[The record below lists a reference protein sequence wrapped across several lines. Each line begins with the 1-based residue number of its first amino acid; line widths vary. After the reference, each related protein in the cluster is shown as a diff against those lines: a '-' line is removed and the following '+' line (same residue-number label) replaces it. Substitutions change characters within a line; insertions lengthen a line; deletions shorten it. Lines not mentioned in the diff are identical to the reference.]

1 MSFNKERRLTMK
13 TILSKALREFTTGP
27 LNQLIVNLG
36 GQDGDQWEQ
45 QLKRFLRKEPCWS
58 EGGGAQAPAPKPRRR
73 TNLLEFVGTVLVP
86 ATTGKFVAKDKFMVN
101 TLHDAPVKISKVGD
115 NFTKWFLCG
124 DGKTEDPISE
134 QTLRYAKLRKASVD
148 SSIIEEL
155 GGEAKAETMLFAMF
169 SLMEEQ
175 RYGKKGVLLN
185 NEYANIFHIPDKFGV
200 LRAVYVRWNAG
211 GWHVGWY
218 VDAFLVGDSFK
229 WLDGDRVFGNV

>member
-1 MSFNKERRLTMK
+1 M
-13 TILSKALREFTTGP
+13 TTKSP
-27 LNQLIVNLG
+27 ESNSL
-36 GQDGDQWEQ
+36 
-45 QLKRFLRKEPCWS
+45 LK
-58 EGGGAQAPAPKPRRR
+58 
-73 TNLLEFVGTVLVP
+73 FVGTVLVP